1 MGSELTTTNQEVGLS
16 VPPEMVLGNAQIA
29 AKALGEVLKNKPK
42 PVIINKEQYLEYED
56 WQTLGQFYGYTVKTG
71 AAEMVDIDG
80 VKGAKASASL
90 IDIHTGLFL
99 GGAEAYCM
107 RDEEKWGT
115 RAKYEWQGSG
125 NSSHRVKIGEESV
138 PWFQLASM
146 AQTRAGAKAFRN
158 RLAWVVVMAGFKAT
172 PVEEMTESRVSPA
185 VQERRTVDDAAHWCT
200 KHNTAFFKKGRMK
213 GYSHPIEGTDPPE
226 WCNEADAPPPV
237 KASAPLKDEPL
248 PPLPADEYIIDMTW
262 LKESIEALVWKDYR
276 TWLSDKFTIP
286 TDKAAIMIAGMTS
299 DQRREFVA
307 EIEGRLNDIE
317 PPF

>member
-16 VPPEMVLGNAQIA
+16 VPPAMVLGNAQIA

-172 PVEEMTESRVSPA
+172 PAEEIQGEHQTTTGQKQRA
-185 VQERRTVDDAAHWCT
+185 Q
-200 KHNTAFFKKGRMK
+200 
-213 GYSHPIEGTDPPE
+213 PE
-226 WCNEADAPPPV
+226 QALSGGI
-237 KASAPLKDEPL
+237 SAPQNRKVQATCTEMKIDKDSYHAYLTAVFGRAHTNEL
-248 PPLPADEYIIDMTW
+248 TK
-262 LKESIEALVWKDYR
+262 KEASEVIEAVSEGQDR
-276 TWLSDKFTIP
+276 ID
-286 TDKAAIMIAGMTS
+286 
-299 DQRREFVA
+299 A
-307 EIEGRLNDIE
+307 ELAKMMEE
-317 PPF
+317 